1 MAATDVLTEE
11 HADHLL
17 RRAGFG
23 PRPGEVQQFAG
34 KTREQAVDQLLGTKT
49 RKSKPPGKKN
59 NDFDSFRRMQ
69 RWWLQQMRSPKWRL
83 HEQMTLFWHDHFPSS
98 YNVVFELRWLSTQ
111 NALFRERGLGSFRD
125 LCFLVTRDAAMLSY
139 LNGFQNRDENPNE
152 NYARELMELFMLGRE
167 DLNGVANYTQ
177 DDVVQLARACTGFG
191 LVYKRNRRTDTV
203 TLYSENFDAGVKTLF
218 EGKPFETTGN
228 IGVENADGDPFPPDR
243 NVIDILLTHTD
254 SDGRPTTARFIA
266 KKLWEWFVYPNPDK
280 TTIVDPLADLFVAAN
295 YEIRALVRA
304 ILTHDEFYSDAARSL
319 TAKTPVDFANQ
330 MINALGTKSN
340 FENLPGDLEDM
351 GMDLFNPPSVNGW
364 NHSEAWLAT
373 ARFRERFF
381 LAQRIASGRSKRD
394 GGYQTKVDKLLDPSV
409 TSSGDIVDTMLAHFG
424 VHGVPADS
432 RQSLIDYLE
441 TGAAL
446 SDEEWLEIK
455 FRGLLVLIFTLPE
468 FQVH

>member
-34 KTREQAVDQLLGTKT
+34 RTREQAVNQLLGAKS
-49 RKSKPPGKKN
+49 RKSKPPAKRN
-59 NDFDSFRRMQ
+59 NDFDALRRMQ
-69 RWWLQQMRSPKWRL
+69 KWWLQQMRSPKWRL

-98 YNVVFELRWLSTQ
+98 YNVVFELRWLATQ
-111 NALFRERGLGSFRD
+111 NQLFREHGLGSFRD
-125 LCFLVTRDAAMLSY
+125 LCFRVTRDAAMLSY

-177 DDVVQLARACTGFG
+177 DDVVELARACTGFG
-191 LVYKRNRRTDTV
+191 LLYKRNRRTDTV
-203 TLYSENFDAGVKTLF
+203 ILYSDNFDSDSKTLF
-218 EGKPFETTGN
+218 FGKPYAVSGN
-228 IGVENADGDPFPPDR
+228 IGVENADGDPFPADR

-254 SDGRPTTARFIA
+254 SDGRPTAARFIA
-266 KKLWEWFVYPNPDK
+266 NKLWEWFAYPDPDK

-295 YEIRALVRA
+295 YQIRPLVEA
-304 ILTHDEFYSDAARSL
+304 ILTHDEFYGDAARSR
-319 TAKTPVDFANQ
+319 TAKTPVDYANQ
-330 MINALGTKSN
+330 MINALGAKSS
-340 FENLPGDLEDM
+340 FENLPSSLERM

-381 LAQRIASGRSKRD
+381 LAQRLGSGRSKRD
-394 GGYQTKVDKLLDPSV
+394 GGYQVKVDKLLDPSV
-409 TSSGDIVDTMLAHFG
+409 TSSGDIVDSMLALFG
-424 VHGVPADS
+424 VHGVPAAS

-446 SDEEWLEIK
+446 SDEEWLEVK